1 LLLEAILQ
9 RDVYVVIGAVI
20 LSAVLLIGGNLL
32 ADMLL
37 YIADPRIRKD

>member
-9 RDVYVVIGAVI
+9 RDLYVAIGAVM
-20 LSAVLLIGGNLL
+20 LSAVLLIAGNLL

-37 YIADPRIRKD
+37 YIADPRIRKE